1 MNQSSKTFFAPELL
15 IPNGVMELE
24 FYKNAFGAVELRR
37 FSNDDGS
44 IHVSEM
50 TIDGALFHFHEENPA
65 KSILS
70 PERAGGVTT
79 ILGLMVTDVD
89 TVMAR
94 ALAAGAIEESP
105 AQSYDYGYRQG
116 KVVDPFGHIW
126 QIEMVI

>member
-1 MNQSSKTFFAPELL
+1 MNQSPTTFFAPELL
-15 IPNGVMELE
+15 IPNGVMELD

-65 KSILS
+65 KRNLS

-79 ILGLMVTDVD
+79 ILGLFVADVD
-89 TVMAR
+89 AVMAR
-94 ALAAGAIEESP
+94 ALAAGAIEQSP
-105 AQSYDYGYRQG
+105 VQSYDYGYRQG
-116 KVVDPFGHIW
+116 SLVDPFGHVW

>member
-1 MNQSSKTFFAPELL
+1 MKESPKTFFAPELL
-15 IPNGVMELE
+15 INSGVMELD

-50 TIDGALFHFHEENPA
+50 TIDGALFHFHEERPDA
-65 KSILS
+65 GHLS
-70 PERAGGVTT
+70 PEHAKGITT
-79 ILGLMVTDVD
+79 IIGLMVADVD
-89 TVMAR
+89 AMMTR
-94 ALAAGAIEESP
+94 ALAAGATLRSP

-116 KVVDPFGHIW
+116 QVIDPFGHVW